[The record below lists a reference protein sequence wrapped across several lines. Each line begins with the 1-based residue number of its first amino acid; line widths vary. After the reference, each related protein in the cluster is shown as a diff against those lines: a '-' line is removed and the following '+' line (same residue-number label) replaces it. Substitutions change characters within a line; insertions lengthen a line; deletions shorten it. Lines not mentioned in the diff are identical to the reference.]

1 MDLFYFLRVETVSSF
16 SNQPLATGAMQFPP
30 SPALTKEF
38 NFWSM
43 IWHGKWLIFLSLAIG
58 LGGAYWKF
66 TQEVPLYKST
76 AEIMITVSQ
85 SSIPI
90 EGIENR
96 KDIGKDIE
104 RQIILIQSPKILEW
118 AIKDNN
124 LEELETLRGSSS
136 PANTILKGLTIR
148 RSYTE
153 GVLTISYTGPVA
165 SDCPKIVSA
174 VVSAYDKMLKE
185 NHEDSSQEAQ
195 RLLNKTRTELTRQL
209 KEKEEE
215 YARFRAQSSVI
226 WKADGETNVF
236 RDRLQ
241 GIEERKSKIY
251 LERTELQA
259 EAAAIEKALASGGS
273 KEALQL
279 MVSNLALK
287 NTGTGGPTSSTSVAG
302 QLFPMLLEE
311 QLLLDTVGPD
321 HPKVV
326 SLRKKIQITRNYLQ
340 ENSLEAKETTKP
352 ASDRDFITVYLDS
365 LRQQIKLSELKEK
378 EFNKQLEKEREA
390 IKKTLELERKDESLK
405 AEIQRIKSLYET
417 IVKRLGE
424 IDLVKEAGQYLVQEV
439 RPASPGVKDSARMKQ
454 LFAIGGLVG
463 LLVGLGLA
471 FIRDRNDH
479 RFFAPEDIQTQLRTP
494 IVGHIPEIRKVRRR
508 KKDRGPIDQMVC
520 TYYQPSSKYAE
531 AFRAVRT
538 ALYFS
543 TQNNDHQI
551 LQVTSPHPG
560 DGKTTLIANLAVSI
574 ACSGKKVLLVDSDLR
589 KPRVNQ
595 ILGLSNEKGLAN
607 TIAEGIQTDPFA
619 YVQQTEVPNL
629 WCLTSGPKPANPSE
643 LLTSSIFEQFLEL
656 AREKYDYVLVDTPPV
671 LAITDASTVAAR
683 VDAIIMTLRL
693 QKNTR
698 AAATRAREILSSV
711 GGNLIG
717 VVVNQ
722 ADQVGGYGYGSPNY
736 GAGDYG
742 MGTYGYS
749 EQYGTPRKRNREQLT
764 VMYDSRKGDP
774 ASPEPNKM

>member
-1 MDLFYFLRVETVSSF
+1 MSSF
-16 SNQPLATGAMQFPP
+16 PSQPLAMGGAQLPP
-30 SPALTKEF
+30 VSASTKEF
-38 NFWSM
+38 SFWSM
-43 IWHGKWLIFLSLAIG
+43 IWHGKWLIFLALALG
-58 LGGAYWKF
+58 LGGAYWQY
-66 TQEVPLYKST
+66 TREVPLYKST
-76 AEIMITVSQ
+76 AEIMISVSQ

-90 EGIENR
+90 EGIEESR
-96 KDIGKDIE
+96 DISRDID
-104 RQIILIQSPKILEW
+104 RQIVLIQSPKILKW
-118 AIKDNN
+118 AVEDG
-124 LEELETLRGSSS
+124 ELGELKTFQGSSS
-136 PANTILKGLTIR
+136 LAKTIAKGLTIR

-153 GVLTISYTGPVA
+153 GVLTISFTGPVA
-165 SDCPKIVSA
+165 SDCPKIVNA
-174 VVSAYDKMLKE
+174 VVSAYKKMLKE

-195 RLLNKTRTELTRQL
+195 RLLNKTRTELTKQL
-209 KEKEEE
+209 KQKEDE
-215 YARFRAQSSVI
+215 YAQFRAQSSVI

-241 GIEERKSKIY
+241 GIEERKSKIF

-287 NTGTGGPTSSTSVAG
+287 NAGSGGPTSTTSVAG

-311 QLLLDTVGPD
+311 QLLLDSLGPD
-321 HPKVV
+321 HPKVL
-326 SLRKKIQITRNYLQ
+326 SLKKRIKLTRNYLQ
-340 ENSLEAKETTKP
+340 ESSLDAKDGKKP
-352 ASDRDFITVYLDS
+352 ATDRDFIAVYLDS
-365 LRQQIKLSELKEK
+365 LKQQIKLSELKEK
-378 EFNKQLEKEREA
+378 EFNDQLEKEREQ

-424 IDLVKEAGQYLVQEV
+424 IDLVKDEGKYMVQEV
-439 RPASPGVKDSARMKQ
+439 RPASSGEKDSARMKQ
-454 LFAIGGLVG
+454 LLAIGGLIG

-479 RFFAPEDIQTQLRTP
+479 RFLAPEDIQLQLQTP

-508 KKDRGPIDQMVC
+508 KKDRSPIDPMVC

-543 TQNNDHQI
+543 TQNNNHRVI
-551 LQVTSPHPG
+551 QVTSPHPG
-560 DGKTTLIANLAVSI
+560 DGKTTLITNLAVSI
-574 ACSGKKVLLVDSDLR
+574 ACSGKKVLLVDCDLR
-589 KPRVNQ
+589 KPRVHQN
-595 ILGLSNEKGLAN
+595 LGLSNEKGLAD
-607 TIAEGIQTDPFA
+607 TIAEGMQADPMA
-619 YVQQTEVPNL
+619 YVQETEVPNL
-629 WCLTSGPKPANPSE
+629 CCLPSGPRPDNPSE

-671 LAITDASTVAAR
+671 LAVTDASTVAAR
-683 VDAIIMTLRL
+683 VDAVILTLRL

-698 AAATRAREILSSV
+698 AAATRAREILTSV
-711 GGNLIG
+711 GGELIG

-722 ADQVGGYGYGSPNY
+722 ADQVGGYGYGNQYY
-736 GAGDYG
+736 GSIDYG
-742 MGTYGYS
+742 VGSYGFS
-749 EQYGTPRKRNREQLT
+749 GQYGSSRQRDKEQLT
-764 VMYDSRKGDP
+764 VMYDSPKANP
-774 ASPEPNKM
+774 TP